1 MNLSMKELVNKVVA
15 EVLAELSRR
24 GVRVKFGSPQRS
36 SEPAASLSNVAN
48 VANMANTAV
57 HVVDMSGFRSP
68 VLLESHIASLGPE
81 VKEIV
86 VPCGTVVTP
95 GAREMMK
102 KKNLKLKNISK
113 TN

>member
-1 MNLSMKELVNKVVA
+1 MNLSMEELVNKVVA

-24 GVRVKFGSPQRS
+24 GVKVDFGPPQRS
-36 SEPAASLSNVAN
+36 SAPAASRSNM
-48 VANMANTAV
+48 ANMAHTAV

-68 VLLESHIASLGPE
+68 VLLENHLLSLGPE
-81 VKEIV
+81 VKEIA

-95 GAREMMK
+95 GAREVMK
-102 KKNLKLKNISK
+102 KKNLKLKSIPK